1 MILRVASNPDY
12 KLKFGTAYRILGCR
26 RFSLSRQADTG
37 VNVMTDGLRQ
47 DQIDHYDRNGYLV
60 LERRI
65 PDAVIREIRDEI
77 ARFEEEA
84 RGLTASNDRLD
95 LEDSHRPDSPRVRR
109 IKLPHTISEVIRALM
124 VSDLVLAPVR
134 DLIGPDLRLHT
145 TKLNMKS
152 AGFGAAV
159 EWHQDF
165 AFYPHTNDD
174 VLAVGVIIDDMGL
187 ENGPL
192 MVFPGTHKG
201 PIFDHHSDG
210 VFVGAMDLEAS
221 GLDSRN
227 AVPLLGPAGS
237 ITIHHARI
245 VHGSALNSSNRDR
258 RLLFFEC
265 MAADAF
271 PVMGSMTS
279 FGSLEEYDDRMLC
292 GKPTITPRLASVPVR
307 VPLPPPEQRGSIYEV
322 QSGLK
327 NRSFST

>member
-1 MILRVASNPDY
+1 MN
-12 KLKFGTAYRILGCR
+12 
-26 RFSLSRQADTG
+26 
-37 VNVMTDGLRQ
+37 DGLRQ
-47 DQIDHYDRNGYLV
+47 DQIDFYNQNGYLV

-65 PDAVIREIRDEI
+65 PDTVIGAIRDEV
-77 ARFEEEA
+77 ARFEDEA
-84 RGLTASNDRLD
+84 RGLTVSNERLD
-95 LEDSHRPDSPRVRR
+95 LEDSHRPEVPRIRR
-109 IKLPHTISEVIRALM
+109 IKLPHAISEVMRALM
-124 VSDLVLAPVR
+124 VSDHVLAPVR

-174 VLAVGVIIDDMGL
+174 VLAVGIIVDDMGL

-201 PIFDHHSDG
+201 PIFDHHSEG
-210 VFVGAMDLEAS
+210 LFVGAIDLEAS
-221 GLDSRN
+221 GLDVKK

-237 ITIHHARI
+237 ITIHHARV
-245 VHGSALNSSNRDR
+245 VHGSALNSSDRDR
-258 RLLFFEC
+258 RLLFYEC

-279 FGSLEEYDDRMLC
+279 FGSLEEYNDRMLC
-292 GKPTITPRLASVPVR
+292 GTPTITPRLANVPVR
-307 VPLPPPEQRGSIYEV
+307 VPLPPPERRGSIYEV

-327 NRSFST
+327 NRSF

>member
-1 MILRVASNPDY
+1 MILRVALNSEY
-12 KLKFGTAYRILGCR
+12 KFKLETANQILRCR
-26 RFSLSRQADTG
+26 TAALSGQADTG
-37 VNVMTDGLRQ
+37 VRLMTDGLCR
-47 DQIDHYDRNGYLV
+47 DQINFYEKNGYLV

-65 PDAVIREIRDEI
+65 PDSVIREIRDEI

-95 LEDSHRPDSPRVRR
+95 LEDSHKPESPRVRR

-174 VLAVGVIIDDMGL
+174 VLAVGIIIDDMGL

-210 VFVGAMDLEAS
+210 VFVGAMDLGAS
-221 GLDSRN
+221 RLDPKS
-227 AVPLLGPAGS
+227 AVPLTGPAGS

-245 VHGSALNSSNRDR
+245 VHGSALNSSGRDR
-258 RLLFFEC
+258 RLLFYEC

-279 FGSLEEYDDRMLC
+279 FGTLEEYDGRMLC
-292 GKPTITPRLASVPVR
+292 GTPTITPRLANVPVR
-307 VPLPPPEQRGSIYEV
+307 VPLPLPARRGSIYEV

-327 NRSFST
+327 NRSF